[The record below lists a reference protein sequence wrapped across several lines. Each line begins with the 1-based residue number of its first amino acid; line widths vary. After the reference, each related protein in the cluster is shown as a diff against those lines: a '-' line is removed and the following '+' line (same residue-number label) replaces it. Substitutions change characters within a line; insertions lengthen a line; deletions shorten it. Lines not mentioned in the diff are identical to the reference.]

1 MAQALPSTALKQ
13 TFRLE
18 VGRAVTG
25 GIIEA
30 FSMTFVLYFLDRVF
44 HANDTAKATVI
55 SMQRGGLLF
64 GFLVVV
70 LAQRWHMAPSRMTAY
85 ILMVASLGM
94 ALSACANTT
103 LVFAIGVSI
112 ASFLWSTTP
121 PLVTQYYRANYP
133 GSMRG
138 RLFSASAIVRSCA
151 AIAFGYAAGRFLEI
165 FPTGYAT
172 VMWVAPVA
180 FLIGAVLV
188 WHVPTDQQLH
198 SQRRLEK
205 GSYWAAF
212 RWLKQDRRFALAIA
226 AWMFVGMGM
235 LMTAAL
241 LVEYITNPVYGQGYT
256 ASDIA
261 FVTIA
266 IPTSTQLLTTFLW
279 GGLFDRLPFF
289 RLRLVLNTLGSLA
302 ILVIFLSHHFVG
314 VCIGTAL
321 LGIFRGGGHVAWNLW
336 VTKMAPEDH
345 VGEYM
350 SVHTFFTGIRGMAT
364 PFLGFYL
371 LRHHG
376 SEVLGWTCFACVTLS
391 SILVVPLL
399 SNTDQD

>member
-85 ILMVASLGM
+85 VFMVASLGM

-165 FPTGYAT
+165 FPNGYAT

-188 WHVPTDQQLH
+188 WYVPTDQQLH

-235 LMTAAL
+235 LMLAL
-241 LVEYITNPVYGQGYT
+241 AVQLVEGSIALHQLVQLVPITATRCFPAQQ
-256 ASDIA
+256 D
-261 FVTIA
+261 A
-266 IPTSTQLLTTFLW
+266 IRAVVNEQAAGWPGEVDLLQ
-279 GGLFDRLPFF
+279 
-289 RLRLVLNTLGSLA
+289 
-302 ILVIFLSHHFVG
+302 
-314 VCIGTAL
+314 
-321 LGIFRGGGHVAWNLW
+321 
-336 VTKMAPEDH
+336 
-345 VGEYM
+345 
-350 SVHTFFTGIRGMAT
+350 
-364 PFLGFYL
+364 
-371 LRHHG
+371 LRHRSARKG
-376 SEVLGWTCFACVTLS
+376 
-391 SILVVPLL
+391 
-399 SNTDQD
+399 